1 MNMVFEL
8 IDLESLG
15 ENAMREF
22 NATMGAV
29 SLDNRTAFDQAAGR
43 LIAKI
48 EFAYGVAAKLAQR
61 EPTLEGTE
69 AIWAKLVAI
78 CDEVARQMRALGE
91 PALVGCAAYDRLLDY
106 RNAAESRRRLHA

>member
-1 MNMVFEL
+1 MVFEL
-8 IDLESLG
+8 VDLQSLG
-15 ENAMREF
+15 ESALREF
-22 NATMGAV
+22 NDTIGNAP
-29 SLDNRTAFDQAAGR
+29 SDNRIAFDQAAGR

-78 CDEVARQMRALGE
+78 CDEIARQMRALGE
-91 PALVGCAAYDRLLDY
+91 PALIGSAAYDRLLDY
-106 RNAAESRRRLHA
+106 RNAAESRRQLHA